1 MGSFD
6 AASSGGSN
14 ADRFF
19 RNGWLGWF
27 SIRDTVYRIMHLDWR
42 QSTEIG
48 ARRIEFTPL
57 LCLGCHLR
65 NACEVPKWI
74 DHNYQQH
81 RPPMQKIKAIRQ
93 PHKPTCIATKN

>member
-19 RNGWLGWF
+19 QNGWLGWLSRY
-27 SIRDTVYRIMHLDWR
+27 SIPYIMHLDWR

-57 LCLGCHLR
+57 LCLDCHLIPVAYYTQR
-65 NACEVPKWI
+65 MRSSEVDIPQLSTI
-74 DHNYQQH
+74 
-81 RPPMQKIKAIRQ
+81 
-93 PHKPTCIATKN
+93 